1 MGKEDVC
8 GDLTPALSTATRIA
22 CPRQAAP
29 SHRLTRWNAMPGS
42 DAHELRSHVEFE
54 PSGVRWRR

>member
-22 CPRQAAP
+22 CPRQATLTLVDPLERHAGQRRPRAP
-29 SHRLTRWNAMPGS
+29 VAS
-42 DAHELRSHVEFE
+42 
-54 PSGVRWRR
+54 